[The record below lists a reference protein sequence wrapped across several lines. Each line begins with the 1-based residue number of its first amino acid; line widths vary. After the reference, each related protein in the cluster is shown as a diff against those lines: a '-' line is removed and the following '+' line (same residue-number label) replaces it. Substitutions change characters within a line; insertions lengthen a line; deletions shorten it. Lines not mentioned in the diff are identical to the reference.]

1 MLHRRSLPDTRA
13 AALSGA
19 LLCGCLSPDARLDD
33 FSERCGKDPDC
44 LVQPI
49 DLGPECAPPAAGE
62 LDGTYLFAL
71 GAVQPEYPL
80 LFLTEATTTPA
91 PAGGTFL
98 TLGLQPLQASD
109 RQTEVCEPLILEQL
123 LIDER
128 GEMNSR
134 LPLIEVPGVANPIS
148 GSRIEAEP
156 ILRARFCAAPGG
168 GALDFYCGFVEGQL
182 LQPFELDIKGST
194 FSMQRVSL
202 PYMKPDSIVV
212 DCNGKPAVDEVPPRN
227 YMGCD
232 AE

>member
-1 MLHRRSLPDTRA
+1 MLHRRSLPDTSA
-13 AALSGA
+13 AVLCGV

-33 FSERCGKDPDC
+33 FSERCEKDPDC

-49 DLGPECAPPAAGE
+49 DLGPECDPPAPGE
-62 LDGTYLFAL
+62 LDGTFLFAL

-80 LFLTEATTTPA
+80 LFLADATTTPA

-98 TLGLQPLQASD
+98 RLVLQPLQASD
-109 RQTEVCEPLILEQL
+109 RQTEVCDPIVLEQL

-134 LPLIEVPGVANPIS
+134 LPLIEVPGLANPIS

-156 ILRARFCAAPGG
+156 ILRARFCSADGTAMP
-168 GALDFYCGFVEGQL
+168 DFYCGFVEGQL
-182 LQPFELDIKGST
+182 LQPFELDIEGSS

-202 PYMKPDSIVV
+202 PYMKPDTIVV
-212 DCNGKPAVDEVPPRN
+212 DCNGTPAVSQVPDRN

-232 AE
+232 EE